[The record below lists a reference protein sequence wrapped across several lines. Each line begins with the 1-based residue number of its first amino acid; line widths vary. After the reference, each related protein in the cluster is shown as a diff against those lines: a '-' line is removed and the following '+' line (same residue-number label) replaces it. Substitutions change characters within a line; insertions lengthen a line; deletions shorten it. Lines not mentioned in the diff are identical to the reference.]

1 MNKIDLSHIQYH
13 LGGIWGRNSPASL
26 SWGWLCEKT
35 NHGPERADSRERFML
50 IDGHFVEPH
59 ITDTVKSA
67 NMSMAA
73 YYGMIQILDGAGWY
87 MMTYHTTKTNW
98 VGNTY
103 TPEQVIQIFIEDDL
117 LAIEFKLCAPW
128 N

>member
-1 MNKIDLSHIQYH
+1 MNKIDLSYIQYR
-13 LGGIWGRNSPASL
+13 GGIWGRNSPASR

-35 NHGPERADSRERFML
+35 NHGPWHEDSRERFML
-50 IDGHFVEPH
+50 IDGQFVEPNV
-59 ITDTVKSA
+59 TDTVKSA
-67 NMSMAA
+67 NMSKAD

-103 TPEQVIQIFIEDDL
+103 ISEQLVHIFIEDDL
-117 LAIEFKLCAPW
+117 LAIEFKLSQPW